1 MFGWQIR
8 LHAFVTFHTIQL
20 VKGTPFQ
27 EEAPRIGHY
36 RAYPL
41 GAGGGGGMW
50 ALLFV
55 VVLKSV
61 SSKIAMPVTFEQLH
75 RFCSESSENSLR
87 NTLMQNQLYQS
98 TGTIHR

>member
-1 MFGWQIR
+1 MFGWRMR

-41 GAGGGGGMW
+41 GGAGWGGGGGLG
-50 ALLFV
+50 APLFV
-55 VVLKSV
+55 GVLERV
-61 SSKIAMPVTFEQLH
+61 S
-75 RFCSESSENSLR
+75 
-87 NTLMQNQLYQS
+87 
-98 TGTIHR
+98 

>member
-1 MFGWQIR
+1 MFGWRMR

-41 GAGGGGGMW
+41 GGAGG
-50 ALLFV
+50 A
-55 VVLKSV
+55 V
-61 SSKIAMPVTFEQLH
+61 SPT
-75 RFCSESSENSLR
+75 FCSDFEKCLLKNGNASDLR
-87 NTLMQNQLYQS
+87 
-98 TGTIHR
+98 TITSILF